1 VVLKKGIAAMRAE
14 NSAEAGA
21 APGCGWHVLP
31 EAGAFAMARRERW
44 PWLRYA
50 IAAACGLSI
59 LFVAALAAGHLIDSR
74 RQLLADAQVRLD
86 AAARTVGAGLAR
98 AVSDGGQPLEPGEA
112 LPVVLRDLRH
122 MLAHVNL
129 SRVMLLD
136 QRGDVLAQMPALGNA
151 PAADDGSSATPYT
164 LLSARSELSNGVAVR
179 LIADTAPVLRPWWY
193 QVTLLAGLTFAGLL
207 AFSLVFWLHIQSLR
221 RHQALLRSAEAFRA
235 DMETALHGGTS
246 ALVFWDVIKGE
257 VSITDSLFA
266 MLGLEDPGGPVP
278 FATLRGLLHPEDD
291 LYSMLTQAIQAGE
304 DIFAANVRIGG
315 ADGDWI
321 WFELRGRILRGSWH
335 AAPNFLG
342 VLLCQPDSQ
351 RRENR
356 DIELSGR
363 LIEALDGGDHAFA
376 LWDSSERLVISN
388 RKFQELYGLSPSA
401 ARSGAT
407 FSTLQA
413 ATGERIVQGP
423 RTLSGTPKS
432 RADSY
437 DTELADGRWLSI
449 SERRTRTSDFVSIAT
464 DITSLKRN
472 ERRLAQSERKLQA
485 TVRDLEESRAKLET
499 QTGQLVELAD
509 SYAAEK
515 ARAEEASKAKSE
527 FLANISHELRTPLN
541 AIIGFSEVMTEQFFG
556 ELGHEKYLDYA
567 RDIHESGR
575 YLLDMIDDI
584 LDMSKIE
591 AGRMALS
598 IGLVNMG
605 DLIEESL
612 RVVQPAAEERA
623 IDLQQSGNPN
633 IEVRGDKRALK
644 QVLLNLL
651 SNALKFTPEGGEIL
665 VRCYRYKGT
674 VRIAIADSGVG
685 IPRHEIGKLGKP
697 FQQVGNQLTK
707 GHKGSGLGLAISRSI
722 VEMHDGKL
730 DIKSKVGEGTTVTC
744 VLPETTADDDAQ
756 AAGTQETANG
766 AAHGKLSASN
776 AA

>member
-1 VVLKKGIAAMRAE
+1 MAAMQAE
-14 NSAEAGA
+14 SSAEGGA
-21 APGCGWHVLP
+21 APGYGWHVLP
-31 EAGAFAMARRERW
+31 EAGAFAAARRERW

-50 IAAACGLSI
+50 VAAASGLCI
-59 LFVAALAAGHLIDSR
+59 LLVAALALNHLIESR
-74 RQLLADAQVRLD
+74 RQLLFDAQARLD
-86 AAARTVGAGLAR
+86 AAANNLSAALSR
-98 AVSDGGQPLEPGEA
+98 AVNDGGQPMGPVEA
-112 LPVVLRDLRH
+112 MPVVLRDLRP
-122 MLAHVNL
+122 MLSRADV
-129 SRVMLLD
+129 SRVMILSP
-136 QRGDVLAQMPALGNA
+136 RGDLLAQRPAEGDAPGPGDGTPAQAAGQLSAKSVLGNGA
-151 PAADDGSSATPYT
+151 ILR
-164 LLSARSELSNGVAVR
+164 LL
-179 LIADTAPVLRPWWY
+179 ADTSPVLRPWWY
-193 QVTLLAGLTFAGLL
+193 QAALFAGLALSGLL
-207 AFSLVFWLHIQSLR
+207 AFSIIFWLHVRALR

-235 DMETALHGGTS
+235 DMETALHGGAS
-246 ALVFWDVIKGE
+246 ALVFWDVVKGK
-257 VSITDSLFA
+257 VSMTDSLFA

-291 LYSMLTQAIQAGE
+291 LYSMLSQAIQAGDE
-304 DIFAANVRIGG
+304 IFSARLRIGG
-315 ADGDWI
+315 ADGDWT
-321 WFELRGRILRGSWH
+321 WFELRGRILRGRWH
-335 AAPNFLG
+335 VAPNFLG
-342 VLLCQPDSQ
+342 VLLRQPDAE
-351 RRENR
+351 RRESR
-356 DIELSGR
+356 DVELSGR
-363 LIEALDGGDHAFA
+363 LIEALDGDDHALA

-388 RKFQELYGLSPSA
+388 RKFQELYGLSPSV

-407 FSTLQA
+407 FSALQA

-423 RTLSGTPKS
+423 RTLAGTPKS
-432 RADSY
+432 RSDSY

-485 TVRDLEESRAKLET
+485 TVRDLEDSRAKLET

-598 IGLVNMG
+598 IGLINVG

-612 RVVQPAAEERA
+612 RVVQPAAEERD
-623 IDLQQSGNPN
+623 IDLQQTGNPS

-651 SNALKFTPEGGEIL
+651 SNALKFTPEGGEIS

-685 IPRHEIGKLGKP
+685 IPRHEISKLGKP

-744 VLPETTADDDAQ
+744 VLPEMPADDGDGEDAQ
-756 AAGTQETANG
+756 PATVNGAANG
-766 AAHGKLSASN
+766 AAQSKHSASS